1 MPDAFIPG
9 LHHVTA
15 LSGAAQDNLDFYA
28 GVLGLRRVKTT
39 VNFDDPKTHHLYY
52 GDTVGRPGTV
62 ITFFPWPRARSGR
75 NGAGMVNTV
84 TFAVPAGTI
93 DAWATHLND
102 AGVDTT
108 RHDHFGDPALRFE
121 DPAGLA
127 LALIATDEMDNTGA
141 WDDGP
146 VPADRAIRG
155 FHAPTLPV
163 FSDDRTPD
171 LLTKVFGWTRA
182 DEDGDHVRFR
192 APEPDLAGIVDLE
205 IRDRHPSG
213 RMGTGTVHHVAF
225 RARDAD
231 EQQHWQRALRDRGIQ
246 VTDVKD
252 RQYFQSIYFRDPN
265 WTSGIL
271 FEIATDG
278 PGFLTDESEADL
290 GKTLRLPSWLESRRD
305 EIESSLPSLTA
316 PVSRRSE

>member
-1 MPDAFIPG
+1 MSDSFIPG

-15 LSGAAQDNLDFYA
+15 LSGAAQANLDFYT

-62 ITFFPWPRARSGR
+62 ITFFPWPQARLGR
-75 NGAGMVNTV
+75 VGAGMVNAV
-84 TFAVPAGTI
+84 AFAVPPDTLDDWAAHLD
-93 DAWATHLND
+93 DADVT
-102 AGVDTT
+102 TT
-108 RHDHFGDPALRFE
+108 RFDRFGEPGLRFE
-121 DPAGLA
+121 DPAGLS
-127 LALIATDEMDNTGA
+127 LELVATDHMENAGA
-141 WDDGP
+141 WSDGP
-146 VPADRAIRG
+146 VPDDRAIRG

-163 FSDDRTPD
+163 FSDDSTPD
-171 LLTKVFGWTRA
+171 LLREVFGWTQV
-182 DEDGDHVRFR
+182 DEQEDRLRFR
-192 APEPDLAGIVDLE
+192 APEADLADRIDLL

-225 RARDAD
+225 RAGNAD
-231 EQQHWQRALRDRGIQ
+231 EQRRWQQALRGHGIQ

-278 PGFLTDESEADL
+278 PGFLEDESEAEL
-290 GKTLRLPSWLESRRD
+290 GASLRLPSWLESRRE
-305 EIESSLPSLTA
+305 EIETNLPSLTPPA
-316 PVSRRSE
+316 PERS

>member
-1 MPDAFIPG
+1 MPDDALAG

-15 LSGAAQDNLDFYA
+15 LSGGAQSNLDFYA

-52 GDTVGRPGTV
+52 GDTVGRPGTI
-62 ITFFPWPRARSGR
+62 ITFFPWPRARAGR
-75 NGAGMVNTV
+75 RGAGMVQTV
-84 TFAVPAGTI
+84 AFAVPSGTL
-93 DAWATHLND
+93 DAWAAHLDD
-102 AGVDTT
+102 ADVPVTEAT
-108 RHDHFGDPALRFE
+108 RFGDPILQLE
-121 DPAGLA
+121 DPSGLH
-127 LALIATDEMDNTGA
+127 LELVATDRMTNGGA
-141 WDDGP
+141 WSDGP
-146 VPADRAIRG
+146 VPAEHAIRG

-163 FSDDRTPD
+163 FSDDRTPE
-171 LLTKVFGWTRA
+171 LLTELFGWARVDEHEERA
-182 DEDGDHVRFR
+182 RFR
-192 APEPDLAGIVDLE
+192 APDAGLADTVDLQ

-231 EQQHWQRALRDRGIQ
+231 EQRRWQRALRDRDIQ

-252 RQYFQSIYFRDPN
+252 RQYFQSIYFRDPT

-278 PGFLTDESEADL
+278 PGFLTDETEDELGEA
-290 GKTLRLPSWLESRRD
+290 LRLPSWLESRRD
-305 EIESSLPSLTA
+305 EIERALPTLTLPASS
-316 PVSRRSE
+316 

>member
-1 MPDAFIPG
+1 MSTSIPG

-15 LSGAAQDNLDFYA
+15 LSGPAQPNLDFYA

-62 ITFFPWPRARSGR
+62 LTFFPWSQARSGR

-84 TFAVPAGTI
+84 AVAVPSGTL
-93 DAWATHLND
+93 DDWAAHLDN

-108 RHDHFGDPALRFE
+108 RDERFGDPLLQFE
-121 DPAGLA
+121 DPVGLS
-127 LALIATDEMDNTGA
+127 LELVATDQMGNAGA
-141 WDDGP
+141 WSDGP
-146 VPADRAIRG
+146 VSDDRAIRG

-171 LLTKVFGWTRA
+171 LLTDVFGWTQV
-182 DEDGDHVRFR
+182 DENETRVRFR
-192 APEPDLAGIVDLE
+192 APETGLADTVDLT

-213 RMGTGTVHHVAF
+213 RMGTGTVHHLAF

-231 EQQHWQRALRDRGIQ
+231 EQKRWQQQLRDRGIQ

-252 RQYFQSIYFRDPN
+252 RQYFRSIYFRDPD

-278 PGFLTDESEADL
+278 PGFLADESEKEL
-290 GKTLRLPSWLESRRD
+290 GESLRLPAWLESRRD
-305 EIESSLPSLTA
+305 EIESNLPSLTA
-316 PVSRRSE
+316 PAPNRS